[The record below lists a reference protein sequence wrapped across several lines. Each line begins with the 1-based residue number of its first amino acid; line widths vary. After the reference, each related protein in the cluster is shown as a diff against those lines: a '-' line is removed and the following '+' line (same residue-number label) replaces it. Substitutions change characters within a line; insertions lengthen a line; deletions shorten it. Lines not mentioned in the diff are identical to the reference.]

1 MDDIIKNI
9 DEILVLTREN
19 NIMLKAII
27 EYISNNI
34 ANADEEN
41 ANDFIRNIIANMISN
56 GGKI

>member
-1 MDDIIKNI
+1 MNDIIKNI

>member
-41 ANDFIRNIIANMISN
+41 ANDFIRNIVANMMSN

>member
-41 ANDFIRNIIANMISN
+41 ANDFIRKYNV
-56 GGKI
+56 